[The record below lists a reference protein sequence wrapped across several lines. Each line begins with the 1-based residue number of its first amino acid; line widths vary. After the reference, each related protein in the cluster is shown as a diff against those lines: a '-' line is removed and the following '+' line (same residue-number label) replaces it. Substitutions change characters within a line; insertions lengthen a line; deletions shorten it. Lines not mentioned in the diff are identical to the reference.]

1 MSMSLSQTFLALTR
15 NSADLE
21 WLQGALAPV
30 GQVLSAGRGTLDELL
45 ALVEVTGAGLLFI
58 GLDREN
64 LVAQSALIESALDAK
79 PMLAVVAL
87 GDGLD
92 NHLVLNAMRAGAR
105 DFVAYG
111 SRSSEVVGLVRRL
124 NKHLPSALPHRQLGK
139 LTALFCR
146 QQDADATFLATHL
159 ALAVQQTGQQT
170 LLLDLGLPHGDSLD
184 LLSLETSFQ
193 FADALG
199 NLRRLDRAL
208 IDSAFCVHASG
219 LRLLVLSAAGE
230 TLEHASAAELY
241 LLLGA
246 LRQHFQHIVVNLA
259 GQPDSEALRLLVSNS
274 DQLLWCADQ
283 SVPNCR
289 RNLALLSQWREHGV
303 KLGHASL
310 LIDRYLRGVAPND
323 RALSKAFDLPVIETL
338 PLSAVVRINA
348 KNQGRSLF
356 EVAPRERLSQR
367 LKGLGEQLANTDKPA
382 PAPGWLRCWR
392 G

>member
-1 MSMSLSQTFLALTR
+1 M
-15 NSADLE
+15 NE
-21 WLQGALAPV
+21 
-30 GQVLSAGRGTLDELL
+30 
-45 ALVEVTGAGLLFI
+45 
-58 GLDREN
+58 
-64 LVAQSALIESALDAK
+64 
-79 PMLAVVAL
+79 
-87 GDGLD
+87 
-92 NHLVLNAMRAGAR
+92 
-105 DFVAYG
+105 
-111 SRSSEVVGLVRRL
+111 RL
-124 NKHLPSALPHRQLGK
+124 PNRQLGK

-146 QQDADATFLATHL
+146 QQDADATLLATHL

-184 LLSLETSFQ
+184 LLSLEASFQ
-193 FADALG
+193 FADALR
-199 NLRRLDRAL
+199 NLRRLDNAL
-208 IDSAFCVHASG
+208 IDSAFCTHASG

-283 SVPNCR
+283 SVPSCR
-289 RNLALLSQWREHGV
+289 RNLSLLSQWREHGV

-310 LIDRYLRGVAPND
+310 LIDRYLRGVVPD
-323 RALSKAFDLPVIETL
+323 DQALSKSFALPVIEVL
-338 PLSAVVRINA
+338 PFSVEVRMNA

-367 LKGLGEQLANTDKPA
+367 LKLLGEQLAEIDKPA
-382 PAPGWLRCWR
+382 PPPRGWLRRW
-392 G
+392 GGSK